1 MLGHALLGDSAP
13 DDHQEDESPRCGRS
27 WILRVALAVATGL
40 PALALVWL
48 GMSSLRTAPAQEV
61 SLVAPLPRYAYLTFH
76 GDGARHHP
84 APEYGINTVLRFDLE
99 DPTAAPVA
107 VLEPSLV
114 SPSRMLRDI
123 KVLPNGRMLV
133 VQGYKYDSAIL
144 EYGPCA
150 PGGEPLRPFL
160 REYRSPQLVHPYAV
174 ALMGD
179 EMFASTQDSNMI
191 VGFNL
196 TKVKMKIE
204 EGYSSL
210 VDFNVYGDF
219 RFRGKES
226 YRGIAYHEG
235 CLYVSVVNKDK
246 ISVMCRDS
254 HGSLGKQT
262 RKIKIKHPIGLL
274 VDDTK
279 GLLYV
284 ASVGKR
290 HGHIGVWDIR
300 SKRFIRKLV
309 HEGMA
314 HPTNLAFRG
323 DTVLV
328 VSMTQRALLEFSRTT
343 GAFLRV
349 ALPDLP
355 PTPEGLAL
363 GGLC

>member
-1 MLGHALLGDSAP
+1 MLEHALLGGFAADG
-13 DDHQEDESPRCGRS
+13 DESPRIGRS
-27 WILRVALAVATGL
+27 WVLRVALALATGL
-40 PALALVWL
+40 PALALGWL
-48 GMSSLRTAPAQEV
+48 GMASLRIPPAKEV
-61 SLVAPLPRYAYLTFH
+61 SLVAPLSRYAYFTFH

-99 DPTAAPVA
+99 DPAAAPVA
-107 VLEPSLV
+107 VLGPSLV

-123 KVLPNGRMLV
+123 KVLSDGRMLV
-133 VQGYKYDSAIL
+133 VQGYKFDSAIL
-144 EYGPCA
+144 EYGSCTPS
-150 PGGEPLRPFL
+150 EPFRHFL

-196 TKVKMKIE
+196 TKVRMKIE
-204 EGYSSL
+204 QGYSPL
-210 VDFNVYGDF
+210 VDFNVYGNF
-219 RFRGKES
+219 RYRGKES
-226 YRGIAYHEG
+226 YRGIAYHED
-235 CLYVSVVNKDK
+235 CLYVSVVNKDR

-254 HGSLGKQT
+254 QGNLGRPT

-274 VDDTK
+274 VDDAK
-279 GLLYV
+279 GFLYI

-290 HGHIGVWDIR
+290 HGHVAVWDVR
-300 SKRFIRKLV
+300 SKRFLRKLV
-309 HEGMA
+309 HKGMT
-314 HPTNLAFRG
+314 HPTNMAFRG

-328 VSMTQRALLEFSRTT
+328 ASMTQRALLEFNRTT

-349 ALPDLP
+349 ALSDLP

-363 GGLC
+363 GDLC